1 MATDGSVMQ
10 DVLKDFSNDSYS
22 GPIDPTAPSVP
33 VLAPMA
39 PQPLPPLIRQ
49 QPSLSMVGSFSQRHA
64 QSAIWFLF
72 ILSRIDVRDG
82 MLMLNKILKHPKL
95 VDQEVFVVRVQFVLF
110 VYGTGLTKRGNGKTL
125 EGVFSTL
132 WPVV

>member
-95 VDQEVFVVRVQFVLF
+95 VDQEVFVVRVQFVTLHIS
-110 VYGTGLTKRGNGKTL
+110 NGANH
-125 EGVFSTL
+125 
-132 WPVV
+132 